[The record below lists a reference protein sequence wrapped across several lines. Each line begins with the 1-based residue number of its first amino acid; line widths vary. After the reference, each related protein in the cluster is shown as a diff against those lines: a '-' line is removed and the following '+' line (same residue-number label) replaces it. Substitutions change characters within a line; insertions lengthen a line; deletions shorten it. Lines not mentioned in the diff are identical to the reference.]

1 MLKIS
6 QVSGAGSAASHTAGS
21 GANQILQL
29 DSDGKLP
36 QIDGSNLTG
45 ISSGGGGSSS
55 ASLLPIVNAPIS
67 SSFVFIPSTL
77 GNSTVYYIDSSS
89 STQSSITY
97 TLPSASAVGEGF
109 MLHLT
114 RTAGGTSIAIQ
125 RAGTDTIMTTQLNRT
140 ISSNDSYTLVSDGVS
155 NWAYV
160 GQGLS

>member
-1 MLKIS
+1 MLRIS
-6 QVSGAGSAASHTAGS
+6 QVTDAGSAASHAAGS

-45 ISSGGGGSSS
+45 ISSGGGGGG

-77 GNSTVYYIDSSS
+77 GNSTVYYIDSSAT
-89 STQSSITY
+89 TQSSITY
-97 TLPSASAVGEGF
+97 TLPAASAVGEGF
-109 MLHLT
+109 MIHLT
-114 RTAGGTSIAIQ
+114 RTAGSATIIFQ
-125 RAGTDTIMTTQLNRT
+125 RAGSDTIMTTQLNRT
-140 ISSNDSYTLVSDGVS
+140 IASNDSYTLVSDGVS

>member
-6 QVSGAGSAASHTAGS
+6 QVAGAGSAASHAAGS

-29 DSDGKLP
+29 DSEGKLP

-45 ISSGGGGSSS
+45 ISSGGGSSS

-125 RAGTDTIMTTQLNRT
+125 RTGSDTIMTTQLNRT
-140 ISSNDSYTLVSDGVS
+140 IASNDSYTLVSDGVS